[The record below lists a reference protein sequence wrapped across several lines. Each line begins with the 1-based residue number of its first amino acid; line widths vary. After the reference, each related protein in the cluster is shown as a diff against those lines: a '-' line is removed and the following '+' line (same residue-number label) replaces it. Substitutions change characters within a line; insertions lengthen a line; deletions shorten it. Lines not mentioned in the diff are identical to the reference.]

1 MLSYIARTLGSIPTQ
16 NMDVRP
22 FILSL
27 RFLMSEQASRSLD
40 KYLKVQK
47 TRKIEALAD
56 TGVSY
61 TYRKWSTVQ
70 KYKIGPVISFDS

>member
-1 MLSYIARTLGSIPTQ
+1 
-16 NMDVRP
+16 
-22 FILSL
+22 
-27 RFLMSEQASRSLD
+27 MSEQASRSLD